1 MMYMA
6 VKGQRMD
13 AGGIGCSCGGKC
25 LERMR
30 VARTRPVVSEN
41 DHGNQWW
48 CLSRVKALLEQERFG
63 PGL

>member
-1 MMYMA
+1 MTHVA
-6 VKGQRMD
+6 VEGQRMD

-41 DHGNQWW
+41 DHGW
-48 CLSRVKALLEQERFG
+48 CLSHVKALLEQERFG